1 MHEVGIME
9 SAMSLVEQHAA
20 AGAGRLV
27 GRVVVRIGALAG
39 VDNQALRFAF
49 DVVSKGTLAEGADF
63 EIEDVPVTAYCLGC
77 EREFEGTG
85 GDFVFACPD
94 CGDFSGEVRR
104 GREMELSRI
113 ELI

>member
-20 AGAGRLV
+20 SHERR
-27 GRVVVRIGALAG
+27 RVSRVILRVGALAG
-39 VDNQALRFAF
+39 VDLHALRFAF
-49 DVVSKGTLAEGADF
+49 DVVSEGTVAEGADF
-63 EIEDVPVTAYCLGC
+63 EVEEVAATAYCLGC
-77 EREFEGTG
+77 EREFSGAG
-85 GDFVFACPD
+85 DDFVFACPD

-104 GREMELSRI
+104 GRELELSRI